1 MVNDM
6 ARRCVSEQGSPEQRF
21 RALYGAHHLEIHTYL
36 RRRADAETA
45 LDALAETF
53 LVVWRRIDA
62 VPAGDAARLWI
73 YGVARKTLSN
83 QRRSQHRSRA
93 LAQRLAGHEE
103 TAAPDTSIVVVQN
116 DGTRD
121 IVDAMDRL
129 RDDDRELLRLAVWED
144 LPHADIA
151 QIVQC
156 STHAVDQ
163 RLVRARKRLEK
174 ELKTVR
180 RSRDRAV
187 WMRTSG
193 AKGAS

>member
-1 MVNDM
+1 
-6 ARRCVSEQGSPEQRF
+6 
-21 RALYGAHHLEIHTYL
+21 
-36 RRRADAETA
+36 
-45 LDALAETF
+45 
-53 LVVWRRIDA
+53 
-62 VPAGDAARLWI
+62 LWI

-116 DGTRD
+116 DDTQD

-187 WMRTSG
+187 WMRTGG